1 MRVAW
6 TYAAIGSLAIASA
19 AAIVGGE
26 SAKAELRFTEAATTA
41 IATSD
46 ALGWLT
52 ADASLAARGVQ

>member
-26 SAKAELRFTEAATTA
+26 SAKAELRFTEAAIAAVVTA
-41 IATSD
+41 DTP
-46 ALGWLT
+46 GWLS
-52 ADASLAARGVQ
+52 ADATLAVPRTQ